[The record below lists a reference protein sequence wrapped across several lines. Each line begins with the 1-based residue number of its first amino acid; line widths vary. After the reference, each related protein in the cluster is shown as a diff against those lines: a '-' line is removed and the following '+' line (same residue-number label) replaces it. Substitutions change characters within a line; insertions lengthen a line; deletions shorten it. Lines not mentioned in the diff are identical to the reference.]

1 MAGASVVNGE
11 HQMPKSP
18 RLRDVAQYYLNCL
31 TPHQREQLS
40 RAVDRA
46 TAEGRPLRV
55 GTACSGTDSPIV
67 VFKALSEALPAITF
81 EHVFSCESSEKK
93 RAWIRGN
100 FPDVPN
106 MFLDVRQR
114 CACAHSCYMLH
125 VTCYIL
131 HITYYILHITYYI
144 YIYIRIHIKYNII
157 GYTIP

>member
-1 MAGASVVNGE
+1 
-11 HQMPKSP
+11 MPKSP
-18 RLRDVAQYYLNCL
+18 RLRDVAQHYLNCL

-131 HITYYILHITYYI
+131 HITYYILRNTYYILHITYYI
-144 YIYIRIHIKYNII
+144 IRIACYGIN
-157 GYTIP
+157 